1 MMAPTTTIE
10 RLREV
15 QQRVRQSHTLVAADM
30 LQKLID
36 DLEHGVI
43 VEPAPV
49 HRATRKPVPHSNG
62 KAVCP
67 FGWKYTKAGKV
78 RNRKHECRPAC
89 NWTPEECLHWL
100 DVTPLPGS
108 GKLMVRRSL
117 TYCLCK
123 RPMNGQHYET
133 VADERGGIKGLREIK
148 CEYMGRE
155 TGVPSL

>member
-1 MMAPTTTIE
+1 MVPTIE

-15 QQRVRQSHTLVAADM
+15 QHRVRQSHTLVAADM

-36 DLEHGVI
+36 DLEQGVTP
-43 VEPAPV
+43 EPTIV
-49 HRATRKPVPHSNG
+49 HRATRKAAPRSNG

-78 RNRKHECRPAC
+78 RNRKHQCRPAC

-100 DVTPLPGS
+100 AVTPLPGS
-108 GKLMVRRSL
+108 GKLMVRRGQD
-117 TYCLCK
+117 YCLCGL
-123 RPMNGQHYET
+123 PMNGQHFET
-133 VADERGGIKGLREIK
+133 IGDERGGIKGLREIK
-148 CEYMGRE
+148 CEYTGRH

>member
-15 QQRVRQSHTLVAADM
+15 QHRVERQHTLVAADM

-49 HRATRKPVPHSNG
+49 HRATRKPVPLSNG

-108 GKLMVRRSL
+108 GKLMVKRGMDW
-117 TYCLCK
+117 CLCHL
-123 RPMNGQHYET
+123 PMSAHFET
-133 VADERGGIKGLREIK
+133 VSDGRGGIKGLRETK
-148 CEYMGRE
+148 CAYTGRE
-155 TGVPSL
+155 TRVPRL

>member
-1 MMAPTTTIE
+1 MMASTTTIE

-15 QQRVRQSHTLVAADM
+15 QHRVRQQHTLVAADM
-30 LQKLID
+30 LQKLIY

-108 GKLMVRRSL
+108 GKLMVRRGMDF
-117 TYCLCK
+117 CLCHL
-123 RPMNGQHYET
+123 PMSAHFET
-133 VADERGGIKGLREIK
+133 VSNGNGGIKGLRETK
-148 CEYMGRE
+148 CEFSGRE
-155 TGVPSL
+155 TRVPSL